1 MKECCPNINEPGL
14 GVGIDIT
21 IRRIPIVPAAHY
33 QCGGVR
39 TNVDGATTLRG
50 LFAVGEVACTGLHG
64 ANRLASNL
72 LLEAV
77 ALSKRCA
84 AALLWPKYSKHHQQV
99 QLPEG
104 LAPPGQDI

>member
-1 MKECCPNINEPGL
+1 MYLDIPRKGADFIKELFPQIYETCLGL
-14 GVGIDIT
+14 GIDIT
-21 IRRIPIVPAAHY
+21 IQPIPIVPAAHY

-64 ANRLASNL
+64 ANRLASNS

-77 ALSKRCA
+77 VLAKRCA
-84 AALLWPKYSKHHQQV
+84 PALLRPK
-99 QLPEG
+99 
-104 LAPPGQDI
+104 